1 MNNQN
6 RRKLFHQ
13 KIFYILVLS
22 IVFFIPLFGRIL
34 PTLIFLLCLNWLA
47 EGSWI
52 KTISLLFK
60 ERNRSGMISF
70 SVLYLLYILGL
81 SYSTNMDYGLFDLEV
96 KFSLFL
102 FPLMFATAEP
112 FYLQKETST
121 AILFFFIAGC
131 FTVTL
136 LLYAHALYAFAAYHT
151 EDAFYYTKLSWY
163 FHPSYLAMYVT
174 FAIAILAYWLLEA
187 YPVFNRYQLPGI
199 LLLIVHFFI
208 FIVFLNSKAGLIA
221 LFMVIFIY
229 ALLFVIVKRTW
240 IYGAVT
246 IVAAGLLFLGCLTL
260 FPNVVERVRQSGSD
274 IHAMDSA
281 GKDPRSTAERIAIWK
296 CSMEIIS
303 KHVIFGV
310 GTGDVKDALMESYK
324 EHQDVK
330 ILSQKLNAH
339 NQYLQTFISLGIF
352 GLILLLYMLF
362 FPAIRAFRQKDF
374 LFMIF
379 LAIFA
384 VNIMVESMLENQA
397 GVIFY
402 ALFNALLFTFNPPDP
417 SVTALD
423 ILARQTR
430 NFVRKIS
437 N

>member
-1 MNNQN
+1 
-6 RRKLFHQ
+6 
-13 KIFYILVLS
+13 
-22 IVFFIPLFGRIL
+22 
-34 PTLIFLLCLNWLA
+34 
-47 EGSWI
+47 
-52 KTISLLFK
+52 
-60 ERNRSGMISF
+60 
-70 SVLYLLYILGL
+70 
-81 SYSTNMDYGLFDLEV
+81 
-96 KFSLFL
+96 
-102 FPLMFATAEP
+102 
-112 FYLQKETST
+112 
-121 AILFFFIAGC
+121 
-131 FTVTL
+131 
-136 LLYAHALYAFAAYHT
+136 
-151 EDAFYYTKLSWY
+151 
-163 FHPSYLAMYVT
+163 
-174 FAIAILAYWLLEA
+174 
-187 YPVFNRYQLPGI
+187 
-199 LLLIVHFFI
+199 
-208 FIVFLNSKAGLIA
+208 
-221 LFMVIFIY
+221 
-229 ALLFVIVKRTW
+229 
-240 IYGAVT
+240 
-246 IVAAGLLFLGCLTL
+246 
-260 FPNVVERVRQSGSD
+260 
-274 IHAMDSA
+274 
-281 GKDPRSTAERIAIWK
+281 
-296 CSMEIIS
+296 MEIIS